1 MPRVQVWASVVV
13 LNLEILSLRESPH
26 RLRHEHTSIRGSLS
40 LARPDDSLNRGSN
53 HPARGRRVS
62 GLDNVN
68 VSADS
73 AGIST
78 CLFPVNAPPTKP
90 PAAPTS
96 APIPAPFPPPAK
108 PPISAPP
115 AAPPPVVA
123 AVLLPFPFT
132 VLSSVPVLIA

>member
-1 MPRVQVWASVVV
+1 MPRVQVCLSCSS
-13 LNLEILSLRESPH
+13 NLEILSLRESRIDCGANTLPYVTH
-26 RLRHEHTSIRGSLS
+26 YLLT
-40 LARPDDSLNRGSN
+40 RPDDSLNRGSN
-53 HPARGRRVS
+53 HSARGRRVS

-132 VLSSVPVLIA
+132 VLSSVPVWIA